1 MQASPHRTQAH
12 NGTDGARLL
21 AGLAALPGGRELLE
35 VCRTDAHSALVGGA
49 VRDLM
54 LGRAPREIDVVTAG
68 AAEELAFSLAAVLGE
83 AGHESRITLHERF
96 GTAAVEWDGGR
107 VDIARRRAE
116 SYPAP
121 GALPDV
127 REGTILED
135 LQRRDFTVNAIAITL
150 GGGSAG
156 DTAAAEHALEDL
168 DAALMRVLHE
178 RSFIEDP
185 TRLLRMARYSARL
198 GFAPEPVTA
207 SLAELAIGQGAL
219 QSVSNARIGAELRL
233 ALNEPD
239 ALGALSAMS
248 ALGVLGAIGLVLDRE
263 RAHAALELLA
273 AGCRTDVLLLACLLP
288 GAADPAVPRQV
299 PELLDSMEFPA
310 AERDVAARAASD
322 ARELAVRMGAAGRP
336 SQLMRVV
343 RMREPEEIAL
353 AGASGGDAARSAAR
367 RWLGSLRDVSLSISG
382 DDLLAAGIPSGPEI
396 GRRLQVVMER
406 RLDGEIPAGR
416 DGELAAAL
424 EDR

>member
-1 MQASPHRTQAH
+1 VQASPHRTQAH

-21 AGLAALPGGRELLE
+21 AGLAALPGGRELLK

-68 AAEELAFSLAAVLGE
+68 AAEELASSLAALLGE

-116 SYPAP
+116 SYRAP

-168 DAALMRVLHE
+168 DAGLLRVLHE

-233 ALNEPD
+233 ALNEP
-239 ALGALSAMS
+239 GALSAMS

-263 RAHAALELLA
+263 RAQAALELLP

-288 GAADPAVPRQV
+288 GAADPAVPRQM

-353 AGASGGDAARSAAR
+353 AGASGDDAARSAAR